1 MAARRDSGGGG
12 FVGVLGLLFL
22 IGLIVKYIWW
32 IVGAAAVIGV
42 GVGIY
47 YASRAAIRRAEE
59 QQRLAERREEDLRI
73 RADRQRRWTLL
84 GDSRAVYG
92 AEGEGPTRAVSQ
104 PPAHDDRLIARMA
117 TTPSE
122 LAALKRDKP
131 QAWEHAL
138 FASVLMQRTAAVLP
152 RLRDSELGFTA
163 SGVVR
168 VPSGSY
174 LASRLTSLIDQM
186 LATNQQLAT
195 FVNSP
200 AFMAAFG
207 SESSEGDADAIEHTA
222 NRLMDYQEQLLDLS
236 EECRALSAPSK
247 YTDVIADCAR
257 LLDAPLQGFR
267 EFTAEYVDIIEALP
281 RVLAHATGA
290 IHLGGL
296 ALDIDVDDH
305 LLSRIEKR
313 LQAMSR

>member
-1 MAARRDSGGGG
+1 M
-12 FVGVLGLLFL
+12 
-22 IGLIVKYIWW
+22 
-32 IVGAAAVIGV
+32 
-42 GVGIY
+42 
-47 YASRAAIRRAEE
+47 
-59 QQRLAERREEDLRI
+59 
-73 RADRQRRWTLL
+73 
-84 GDSRAVYG
+84 
-92 AEGEGPTRAVSQ
+92 
-104 PPAHDDRLIARMA
+104 
-117 TTPSE
+117 
-122 LAALKRDKP
+122 
-131 QAWEHAL
+131 
-138 FASVLMQRTAAVLP
+138 MQRTSAVLP
-152 RLRDSELGFTA
+152 RLRDSELRFTA
-163 SGVVR
+163 SGVVH

-207 SESSEGDADAIEHTA
+207 SESSDGDADAIEHIA
-222 NRLMDYQEQLLDLS
+222 NRLMDQEQLLELS

-267 EFTAEYVDIIEALP
+267 QFTAEYVDIIDALP

-313 LQAMSR
+313 LQAVSR